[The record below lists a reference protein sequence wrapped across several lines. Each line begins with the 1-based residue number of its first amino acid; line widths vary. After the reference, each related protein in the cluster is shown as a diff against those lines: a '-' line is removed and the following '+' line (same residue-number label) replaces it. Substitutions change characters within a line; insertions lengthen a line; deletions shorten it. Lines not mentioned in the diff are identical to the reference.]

1 MKRILYSA
9 MVIAIM
15 TGCGRTQSTETDLVK
30 PIAVAAIKVVPAD
43 GAYDLRYSGTIEAL
57 QTIPLTFQV
66 TGTVDKIYVEVGD
79 AVKKGQL
86 LASVDNSDMLNVHN
100 VSLAK
105 YQQAKDAYTRL
116 KAVHEQGSLTEIKW
130 VEMESNMEQA
140 KSSLDMAKNNLE
152 KCSMRAPVSGIVGRR
167 NIEVGQSAIGL
178 SNAPIELVKI
188 ETVYVKISVPENEIS
203 KIAKGKKAIFTV
215 SALDD
220 KTFEG
225 TVTNVSPV
233 ADAMSRT
240 YSAKIMVN
248 NSKQELMPGMVC
260 DVLISMEKRSAIPVV
275 PYSAVSK
282 DSDGNTFVY
291 LVNKDSSRVK
301 KQVVTVGNYNGK
313 SIEVLKGLAIGEV
326 VVCQGS
332 DKLSDNCLITL

>member
-15 TGCGRTQSTETDLVK
+15 MGCGRTQSTETDFVK
-30 PIAVAAIKVVPAD
+30 PIAVTTIKVVPAD

-86 LASVDNSDMLNVHN
+86 LASVDNSDMLNIHN

-152 KCSMRAPVSGIVGRR
+152 KCSIGTSSNTAAIEVRQIPDQHFESRELRIGRSPAVCICKCINFVTESIIHRTRYANINRPCGQQSIRLNNQCNIIAIIIADGLHTFGIGCRFRKQIRVWKSTNCISDSHRR
-167 NIEVGQSAIGL
+167 NNQWNRAGVHRPNVAGGIRPPSGTHECDTISIDRKATIAGTNKKLLGSA
-178 SNAPIELVKI
+178 
-188 ETVYVKISVPENEIS
+188 
-203 KIAKGKKAIFTV
+203 
-215 SALDD
+215 
-220 KTFEG
+220 
-225 TVTNVSPV
+225 
-233 ADAMSRT
+233 
-240 YSAKIMVN
+240 
-248 NSKQELMPGMVC
+248 
-260 DVLISMEKRSAIPVV
+260 
-275 PYSAVSK
+275 
-282 DSDGNTFVY
+282 
-291 LVNKDSSRVK
+291 
-301 KQVVTVGNYNGK
+301 
-313 SIEVLKGLAIGEV
+313 
-326 VVCQGS
+326 
-332 DKLSDNCLITL
+332 